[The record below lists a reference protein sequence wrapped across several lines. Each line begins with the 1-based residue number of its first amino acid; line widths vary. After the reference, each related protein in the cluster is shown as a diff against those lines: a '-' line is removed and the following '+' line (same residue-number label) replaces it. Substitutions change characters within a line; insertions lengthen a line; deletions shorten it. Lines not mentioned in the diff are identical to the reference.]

1 MATSGNVCKV
11 YAIERTKKPFG
22 LSDRYLF
29 RRGRNSNFPLLLPSQ
44 LPKKKIYFEAD
55 ESEKRERGGRETKK
69 KYVCVRFFLVF
80 TNE

>member
-44 LPKKKIYFEAD
+44 LPKKKKYILKQMKV
-55 ESEKRERGGRETKK
+55 KREKEEEEKQRKNM
-69 KYVCVRFFLVF
+69 YV
-80 TNE
+80 